1 MDSKEYQTV
10 SYHDYLGLGKILD
23 AQNLRSEELG
33 KPAHD
38 EMLFIVIHQVYE
50 LWFKQIAHELKSVM
64 EMLGK
69 TVFDDKE
76 VAIAVSRLNR
86 ITEIQKI
93 MIDQIR
99 VLETMTPLDFLDFR
113 NYLVPAS
120 GFQSFQFRVVEI
132 MLGLRREK
140 RLTYNQSVYASV
152 FPVDKQQ
159 MLEDLESKPTLYSM
173 LTAWLERTPFLD
185 IEGFDFERIY
195 LEATKKMTDRELEN
209 IANAIGVEDTG
220 KEMRHRMVEQ
230 SYLYIKNSLDPENH
244 QKEKDNGNI
253 GLSYR
258 ALLAALMINAY
269 RDEPI
274 LRGPFNLL
282 SKIIDLDEL
291 FTTWRYRHS
300 QMVMR
305 MLGKKMGTG
314 GSSGHDYLKKT
325 AERHHIYK
333 DFHNISSLLIPRG
346 ELPDLPEHVSDQLGF
361 VYTKRQ

>member
-1 MDSKEYQTV
+1 MNNSEYKTV
-10 SYHDYLGLGKILD
+10 SYSDYLALDKILD
-23 AQNLRSEELG
+23 AQDLRSDELG
-33 KPAHD
+33 KHAHD
-38 EMLFIVIHQVYE
+38 EMLFIIIHQVYE
-50 LWFKQIAHELKSVM
+50 LWFKQISHELKSVM

-69 TVFDDKE
+69 PVFDDKE
-76 VAIAVSRLNR
+76 VAVAVSRLNR

-152 FPVDKQQ
+152 FPEDKQQ
-159 MLEDLESKPTLYSM
+159 VLETLESQPSLYTMMAS
-173 LTAWLERTPFLD
+173 WLERTPFLD
-185 IEGFDFERIY
+185 IPDFDFKERYIAAA
-195 LEATKKMTDRELEN
+195 ESMTKRELAN
-209 IANAIGVEDTG
+209 IASAEDVAETG
-220 KEMRHRMVEQ
+220 KSMRKRMAEQ
-230 SYLYIKNSLDPENH
+230 GFEYIKTSLDPEKH
-244 QKEKDNGNI
+244 QEQLDSGNI
-253 GLSYR
+253 GLSFR

-282 SKIIDLDEL
+282 QKVVDLDEL

-300 QMVMR
+300 QMVLR

-314 GSSGHDYLKKT
+314 GSSGHDYLTKT

-333 DFHNISSLLIPRG
+333 DFHNISSLLIPRS
-346 ELPDLPEHVSDQLGF
+346 ELPELPASVLSQLGF
-361 VYTKRQ
+361 KYGG

>member
-1 MDSKEYQTV
+1 MQNSEYKTIA
-10 SYHDYLGLGKILD
+10 YHDYLSLDTILD
-23 AQNLRSEELG
+23 AQHLRSDELG
-33 KPAHD
+33 KHAHD
-38 EMLFIVIHQVYE
+38 EMLFIIIHQVYE

-64 EMLGK
+64 SMLGK
-69 TVFDDKE
+69 EVFDDKE
-76 VAIAVSRLNR
+76 VAVAVSRLNR

-152 FPVDKQQ
+152 FPADKQKV
-159 MLEDLESKPTLYSM
+159 LEELEAQPSLYSM
-173 LTAWLERTPFLD
+173 MASWLERTPFLD
-185 IEGFDFERIY
+185 IPGFEFRERY
-195 LEATKKMTDRELEN
+195 LEAAEAMTKGELAN
-209 IANAIGVEDTG
+209 IAAAEGVGDTG
-220 KEMRHRMVEQ
+220 KAMRERMTSQ
-230 SYLYIKNSLDPENH
+230 SFEYIKSSLDPEKH
-244 QKEKDNGNI
+244 QEEKDAGNI
-253 GLSYR
+253 GLSFR
-258 ALLAALMINAY
+258 AMLAALMINAY

-282 SKIIDLDEL
+282 QKVVDLDEL
-291 FTTWRYRHS
+291 FTTWRYRHA
-300 QMVMR
+300 QMVLR

-314 GSSGHDYLKKT
+314 GSSGHDYLTKT

-333 DFHNISSLLIPRG
+333 DFHNISSLLIPRSELP
-346 ELPDLPEHVSDQLGF
+346 ELPDNVMEQLGF
-361 VYTKRQ
+361 AYSGKK